1 MESRIIEQLLDEVKQ
16 KIDITYFE
24 QEIWN
29 PMEEFAKYCAPK
41 EICHSRIIAQL
52 LNPNGVHNY
61 GSVFFDAFYHT
72 IGTIIPLS
80 TSEPKD
86 IKISTE
92 RKINNGRR
100 IDIFIEWIEEGR
112 EKCCLII
119 ENKLN
124 NASYQPN
131 QLQDYRESILGE
143 GYTVKGI
150 ICLHPYSREEDKM
163 LDADLVLYP
172 YNIANILE
180 DCIEEDSLDPLCA
193 YISYLRNLSSQHNNM
208 TIANQLLDLDYA
220 HLSQITSI
228 VKAFKHINEA
238 KNRLLLDC
246 VLHYFPNISYEIGK
260 LNGDEQISFWRKED
274 FDLNGCKV
282 CVHYPKNPED
292 DDNGTDLYLICKPE
306 NNEVGTEYANM
317 LGLTFVCEE
326 EDSNGQNALWYKAG
340 TYVFFDK
347 EQRNQ
352 LIECIL
358 KILKRLK
365 VQ

>member
-16 KIDITYFE
+16 KIGITYFE

-41 EICHSRIIAQL
+41 EICHSRILAQL

-61 GSVFFDAFYHT
+61 GRVFFDAFYHT

-131 QLQDYRESILGE
+131 
-143 GYTVKGI
+143 
-150 ICLHPYSREEDKM
+150 
-163 LDADLVLYP
+163 
-172 YNIANILE
+172 
-180 DCIEEDSLDPLCA
+180 
-193 YISYLRNLSSQHNNM
+193 
-208 TIANQLLDLDYA
+208 
-220 HLSQITSI
+220 
-228 VKAFKHINEA
+228 
-238 KNRLLLDC
+238 
-246 VLHYFPNISYEIGK
+246 
-260 LNGDEQISFWRKED
+260 
-274 FDLNGCKV
+274 
-282 CVHYPKNPED
+282 
-292 DDNGTDLYLICKPE
+292 
-306 NNEVGTEYANM
+306 
-317 LGLTFVCEE
+317 
-326 EDSNGQNALWYKAG
+326 
-340 TYVFFDK
+340 YVFRSISVQFPGGLN
-347 EQRNQ
+347 QRNVNVVAVSDTT
-352 LIECIL
+352 IL
-358 KILKRLK
+358 AYYC
-365 VQ
+365 Q